1 MFFLFDCDNFF
12 VSCER
17 VFAPGLKKRPVVV
30 LSNNDG
36 CVVSR
41 SYEAKALGIPM
52 GAPYFKIERFFT
64 ARGGVAL
71 SSNYELYA
79 DMSARV
85 MSVLR
90 SCFSNL
96 EVYSIDEAF
105 ARLPDSQNLEQL
117 AAAIRTRILRETGI
131 SVSAGI
137 APTKTLCKIAA
148 HCAKQKTADK
158 TFTLKDPE
166 QIRKHL
172 QQLDVIDI
180 WGVGRHL
187 SPKLGYLGIFT
198 AWELAQ
204 TPLQQ
209 IRRCFNLRLAQTV
222 LELNGTPCLEL
233 ETEETAQSLTTS
245 RSFEYEIK
253 DYELLRK
260 ILAEFADAVSI
271 RLRRQNAVAGT
282 LSVFLRTN
290 RFAAGEQY
298 NNAAFVLLRLLLPI
312 PESLSALRNK
322 GCGRFTGPASPT
334 NPPALFST
342 KSSRS
347 TVCKIHS
354 STTIKP
360 PEKTGNS
367 CPPLTVSTTASAKKP
382 SALPRRPAASA
393 IISAGTVVPA
403 LIQPLG
409 TN

>member
-90 SCFSNL
+90 SCFPNL

-105 ARLPDSQNLEQL
+105 ARLPDSENLEQL

-148 HCAKQKTADK
+148 HCAKQKTAGK

-204 TPLQQ
+204 TPLRQ

-271 RLRRQNAVAGT
+271 RLRQAKRRCRNPQRFSENQPLCRRRTIQQRRLCPSSGSYCPYRKAYQRCGTRVAAD
-282 LSVFLRTN
+282 LPARRRLQIRRRYSQRN
-290 RFAAGEQY
+290 PAAQ
-298 NNAAFVLLRLLLPI
+298 P
-312 PESLSALRNK
+312 
-322 GCGRFTGPASPT
+322 
-334 NPPALFST
+334 
-342 KSSRS
+342 
-347 TVCKIHS
+347 
-354 STTIKP
+354 
-360 PEKTGNS
+360 
-367 CPPLTVSTTASAKKP
+367 SAKYI
-382 SALPRRPAASA
+382 LRQR
-393 IISAGTVVPA
+393 
-403 LIQPLG
+403 
-409 TN
+409 